1 MSGIVC
7 RARLRDVD
15 QRLER
20 FCELVHERLQ
30 ADTGRSLVIVCGHR
44 DEQAQETAYKKGAS
58 KAKYGQS
65 AHNTLPSVAVD
76 IAPSGPT
83 GGIDWDVRGSAWQA
97 LLRIASEAAIVG
109 DVPIDWRRSMF
120 PGDEGHVELRGW
132 RDKR

>member
-44 DEQAQETAYKKGAS
+44 GEQAQETAYRKGAS
-58 KAKYGQS
+58 KARFGQS
-65 AHNTLPSVAVD
+65 AHNTLPAMAVD

-83 GGIDWDVRGSAWQA
+83 GGIDWDVRGGAWHA
-97 LLRIASEAAIVG
+97 LLRIAREVALGEGTPV
-109 DVPIDWRRSMF
+109 DWKRSMF
-120 PGDEGHVELRGW
+120 PGDEGHIELAGW
-132 RDKR
+132 RGR

>member
-44 DEQAQETAYKKGAS
+44 GEREQEAAYKKGAS

-65 AHNTLPSVAVD
+65 AHNTLPAVAVD

-83 GGIDWDVRGSAWQA
+83 GGIDWDVRGSAWNA
-97 LLRIASEAAIVG
+97 LLRIAREVALGEGTPV
-109 DVPIDWRRSMF
+109 DWKRSMF
-120 PGDEGHVELRGW
+120 RGDEGHVELRGW
-132 RDKR
+132 RDK

>member
-15 QRLER
+15 DRLVR

-44 DEQAQETAYKKGAS
+44 GETDQETAYQKGAS
-58 KAKYGQS
+58 KARFGQS
-65 AHNTLPSVAVD
+65 AHNTLPAMAVD

-83 GGIDWDVRGSAWQA
+83 GGIDWDVRGSAWVA
-97 LLRIASEAAIVG
+97 LLRIAREIALGEGTPV
-109 DVPIDWRRSMF
+109 DWRRSMF
-120 PGDEGHVELRGW
+120 SGDEGHVELRGW
-132 RDKR
+132 RQR

>member
-44 DEQAQETAYKKGAS
+44 GEADQETARRKGAS
-58 KAKYGQS
+58 RAKWGQS
-65 AHNTLPSVAVD
+65 AHNTLPAAAVD

-83 GGIDWDVRGSAWQA
+83 GGIDWDVRWSAWQA
-97 LLRIASEAAIVG
+97 LLRIAREVALGEGTPV
-109 DVPIDWRRSMF
+109 DWKRSMF
-120 PGDEGHVELRGW
+120 SGDEGHVELLGW
-132 RDKR
+132 RGK

>member
-15 QRLER
+15 DRLVR
-20 FCELVHERLQ
+20 FCEEVQKELWLH
-30 ADTGRSLVIVCGHR
+30 TGRSLVIVCGHR
-44 DEQAQETAYKKGAS
+44 GEADQETARRKGAS

-65 AHNTLPSVAVD
+65 AHNTLPAVAVD

-120 PGDEGHVELRGW
+120 SGDEGHVELRGW
-132 RDKR
+132 R

>member
-15 QRLER
+15 DRLVR
-20 FCELVHERLQ
+20 FCEEVQKELWLH
-30 ADTGRSLVIVCGHR
+30 TGRSLVIVCGHR
-44 DEQAQETAYKKGAS
+44 GEADQETARRKGAS

-65 AHNTLPSVAVD
+65 AHNTLPAMAVD

-120 PGDEGHVELRGW
+120 RGDEGHVELRGW
-132 RDKR
+132 R